1 MNYLGF
7 DIISF
12 LISFVGTDS
21 ANCCL
26 ILHRAEKGKSE
37 ILIILSINKRYTLGY
52 DFNVLY
58 VQEVVTLQK

>member
-21 ANCCL
+21 ANSCL